1 MRKFIAVSKFD
12 TTTNS
17 WEDVSAN
24 NKQGG
29 RSIWVNKDA
38 VEAIE
43 GVVVNLSRHMTYI
56 HLTSGLIYLVREEV
70 EEVGKLLGN
79 SV

>member
-1 MRKFIAVSKFD
+1 MERFIAVSKFD

-24 NKQGG
+24 NKEGG
-29 RSIWVNKDA
+29 RPIWVNKGA
-38 VEAIE
+38 VAAIE
-43 GVVVNLSRHMTYI
+43 DVIVNLSKHMTYI

-79 SV
+79 SI